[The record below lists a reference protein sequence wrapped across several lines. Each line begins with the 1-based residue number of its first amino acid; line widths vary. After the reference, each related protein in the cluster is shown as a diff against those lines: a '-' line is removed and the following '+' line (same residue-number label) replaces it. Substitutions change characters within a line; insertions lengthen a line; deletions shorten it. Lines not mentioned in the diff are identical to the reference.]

1 VHRIWFNGEG
11 YPDVDAMPPAV
22 RRQYEAALR
31 RKDEADLEHTSE
43 VVRMGVW
50 GDEEDGTIEVH
61 TSQEIIINGKKYSDF
76 TELPPAE
83 RELVR
88 RMMGDVPDLMERL
101 PLMEDIFDD
110 GGFTKELRTRASR
123 FGEGETDS
131 EGEEFVLRTS
141 RREIHPAHR
150 DLRQAGPSLSSGWL
164 VAFVLALVLLLVLV
178 FGG

>member
-31 RKDEADLEHTSE
+31 RKDEAGLEHTSE

-61 TSQEIIINGKKYSDF
+61 TSQEIIIDGKKYSDF

-88 RMMGDVPDLMERL
+88 KMMGDVPDLMEKL
-101 PLMEDIFDD
+101 PLMEDIFDE
-110 GGFTKELRTRASR
+110 GGLTKGSRTRTAGL
-123 FGEGETDS
+123 GEGEMDS
-131 EGEEFVLRTS
+131 EEEEFVLRTS
-141 RREIHPAHR
+141 RREIHPADR
-150 DLRQAGPSLSSGWL
+150 DLRRVGPSLSNGWL
-164 VAFVLALVLLLVLV
+164 VAFVLALALLWVLV
-178 FGG
+178 FGS